1 MVWIGSGSERRNESA
16 KNTITIVPK
25 YSLGPQYLSSS
36 LVWLDPILNMLL
48 LVHMSMLTDRK
59 EIYPITPSFHFQGTQ
74 NVLLCAQ
81 AQCFFIPHTHI
92 HKLLSC
98 LSFAVQKPDTFDGWG
113 KWYCCPAQKNWTFI
127 LVCTIFDKQWRQR
140 KKAAYWP
147 NYFVCTKTKF
157 LNGDQVTQDY
167 LPGLSRIWILNNYS
181 ITEFLTFL
189 NHEFNLFQNLLQAE
203 TGWWSRPGSNWHD
216 HQLHWT
222 DSTNWKQLKMGLNN
236 EINKFRKK
244 WIFFEVIMQG
254 FIFES

>member
-1 MVWIGSGSERRNESA
+1 MKYLLIWNEF
-16 KNTITIVPK
+16 KRWTRQFFWVFPPTKRCFWHHVF
-25 YSLGPQYLSSS
+25 LSKSS
-36 LVWLDPILNMLL
+36 LVWLDSILNMWL
-48 LVHMSMLTDRK
+48 LVHTRMS
-59 EIYPITPSFHFQGTQ
+59 YFTQ
-74 NVLLCAQ
+74 QSCSAQ
-81 AQCFFIPHTHI
+81 RNATC
-92 HKLLSC
+92 
-98 LSFAVQKPDTFDGWG
+98 
-113 KWYCCPAQKNWTFI
+113 I
-127 LVCTIFDKQWRQR
+127 LMCTIFDKLWRQR